1 MGQSFSDIS
10 LYHEYR
16 SARETEHLV
25 SQKTWD
31 DLNLD
36 DFSNGLT
43 VLLLVWADSTST
55 TCCITTVFR
64 RFRNK
69 RR

>member
-1 MGQSFSDIS
+1 MEQSFSDIS

-36 DFSNGLT
+36 DFFE
-43 VLLLVWADSTST
+43 WADRTSSCVGRQTST

-69 RR
+69 RK

>member
-16 SARETEHLV
+16 SVKEKEHLV

-36 DFSNGLT
+36 DFFE
-43 VLLLVWADSTST
+43 WADRTSSCVGRQSLYT
-55 TCCITTVFR
+55 L
-64 RFRNK
+64 
-69 RR
+69 

>member
-1 MGQSFSDIS
+1 MEQSFSDIS

-36 DFSNGLT
+36 DFFE
-43 VLLLVWADSTST
+43 WADRTSSCVGRTST

-69 RR
+69 RK

>member
-1 MGQSFSDIS
+1 MGQPFSDIS

-16 SARETEHLV
+16 SVKEKEHLV

-36 DFSNGLT
+36 DFSNGPT
-43 VLLLVWADSTST
+43 VPLLVWADSTST
-55 TCCITTVFR
+55 TCCITTAFR
-64 RFRNK
+64 RFRN
-69 RR
+69 RRK

>member
-1 MGQSFSDIS
+1 MEQSFSDIS

-36 DFSNGLT
+36 DF
-43 VLLLVWADSTST
+43 
-55 TCCITTVFR
+55 FR
-64 RFRNK
+64 MG
-69 RR
+69 